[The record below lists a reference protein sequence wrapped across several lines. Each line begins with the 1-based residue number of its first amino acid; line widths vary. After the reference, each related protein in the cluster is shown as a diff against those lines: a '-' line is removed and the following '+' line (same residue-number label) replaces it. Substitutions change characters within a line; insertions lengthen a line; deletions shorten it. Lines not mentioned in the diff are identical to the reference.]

1 MSGSISVT
9 PEQFEK
15 AVQKALAE
23 YGDRVTAMM
32 ERVTADTARQSVRE
46 LKASAP
52 AGGRYA
58 KGWSHKP
65 QKGGAYKLS
74 DTVYNRTDYM
84 LTHLLEKPH
93 TTGGGTH
100 PVGSYPKHVD
110 YTGTIAKVEQEYT
123 ERYVK
128 EVMDRL

>member
-1 MSGSISVT
+1 MNVT

-15 AVQKALAE
+15 AVMKALAE

-32 ERVTADTARQSVRE
+32 ERVTTDTARNAVKE

-52 AGGRYA
+52 AGGQYA
-58 KGWSHKP
+58 RGWSHKA
-65 QKGGAYKLS
+65 QKGGSYKLT
-74 DTVYNRTDYM
+74 DVVYNRTDYQ

-93 TTGGGTH
+93 KTGGGTH
-100 PVGSYPKHVD
+100 PVGHYPKHVD
-110 YTGTIAKVEQEYT
+110 YTGTMARVEEEYT
-123 ERYVK
+123 QKYIQ